1 MAGAQTRISHV
12 VEQDSTIF
20 EHRDDTLTDKV
31 QTRPRIFFG
40 WWTVLVTGII
50 SGIGHGFYQYGF
62 SVFFKDLAAELGL
75 SRALTSIGR
84 GIGGLE
90 GGLQSA
96 PAGWL
101 ADRFGPKWVMFI
113 GVAATGGALIAMNF
127 INSAWSYFLVWGFLI
142 GSGLNLGLT
151 VTVDK
156 TVINWFMRKRG
167 LAQGIKFAL
176 IGVGGVVAVPIVTWL
191 VVTLGWRMTC
201 FIWGLVMVACSPLIL
216 VFVKSKGPEHYGLLP
231 DGAQVAPGLTAD
243 VNSMIATG
251 ADYAASFE
259 ETEYTFKQA
268 WRTSTF
274 WLLVAAFVI
283 QQAVIG
289 GIGIHIIPFLTD
301 IGISTTAASA
311 MMGMLV
317 FFTIPSRFFGGFLV
331 DHISKR
337 HLPFVLAATMLLQ
350 AIGIGTFLVYKT
362 TPSIYVFLI
371 FYGLSSG
378 ASMPI
383 LTVTLG
389 RYFGR
394 KSFGSIFG
402 VLRAFQAPFSFIAP
416 TYAGWVYD
424 TTGSYITAF
433 TSFAFL
439 SIVSTVLLCLVR
451 PPKALAEVSGA
462 SGLK

>member
-1 MAGAQTRISHV
+1 MI
-12 VEQDSTIF
+12 
-20 EHRDDTLTDKV
+20 DKV
-31 QTRPRIFFG
+31 KPRPRIFFG
-40 WWTVLVTGII
+40 WWTVLVTGVI
-50 SGIGHGFYQYGF
+50 SGLGHGFYGYGF

-75 SRALTSIGR
+75 SRALTSIGS
-84 GIGGLE
+84 GIGRLE
-90 GGLQSA
+90 GGLESA

-113 GVAATGGALIAMNF
+113 GVGATGGALIAMNF
-127 INSAWSYFLVWGFLI
+127 LNSAWSYFLIWGFLI

-156 TVINWFMRKRG
+156 TVINWFVRKRG

-176 IGVGGVVAVPIVTWL
+176 IGVGGVVAVPVVTWL
-191 VVTLGWRMTC
+191 VIAQGWRMTC
-201 FIWGLVMVACSPLIL
+201 LIWGLVMMACSPLML

-231 DGAQVAPGLTAD
+231 DGAQVDPGLTAD
-243 VNSMIATG
+243 VDSMIARG
-251 ADYAASFE
+251 AEYAASFE
-259 ETEYTFKQA
+259 DTEYTFKQA
-268 WRTSTF
+268 WRTRTF

-283 QQAVIG
+283 QTTVIG

-301 IGISTTAASA
+301 IGISTTTASA
-311 MMGMLV
+311 MMGMQV
-317 FFTIPSRFFGGFLV
+317 FFTIPSRFLGGFLV
-331 DHISKR
+331 DHINKR
-337 HLPFVLAATMLLQ
+337 RLPFVLAAAMLLQ
-350 AIGIGTFLVYKT
+350 AIGIGTFLVYRT
-362 TPSIYVFLI
+362 IPSIYAFLI

-378 ASMPI
+378 AGTPI

-402 VLRAFQAPFSFIAP
+402 VLRALQAPFSFIAP

-433 TSFAFL
+433 TLFAFL
-439 SIVSTVLLCLVR
+439 MVVSTGLLCLVR
-451 PPKALAEVSGA
+451 PPKAPAEVSGA
-462 SGLK
+462 LGSK